1 MKTAPRHALL
11 CAAVLS
17 VAALSA
23 CQKSEVVPASPVVLV
38 PVPGPAGASGA
49 TGSTG
54 SMGATGNTGN
64 TGNTG
69 AQGATGSGGTTVIVV
84 PQPASAPT
92 N

>member
-23 CQKSEVVPASPVVLV
+23 CQKTETPPPSPVVLV

-49 TGSTG
+49 TGATG
-54 SMGATGNTGN
+54 TMGATGSA
-64 TGNTG
+64 G